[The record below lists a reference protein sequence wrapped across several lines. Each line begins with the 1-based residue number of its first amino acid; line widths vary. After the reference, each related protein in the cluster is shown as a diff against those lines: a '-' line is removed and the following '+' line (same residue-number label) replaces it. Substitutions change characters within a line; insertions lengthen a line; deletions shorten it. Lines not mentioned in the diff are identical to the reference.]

1 MTRKTKWLAP
11 GTSHTVEHTMEP
23 HITTLEG
30 EVRTVYSLCKA
41 TKPNNSNEINCPCGA
56 LRYVWSNAPVERFE
70 LFTPC
75 AVGTCNTP
83 KPTDSGYPKDGR
95 TLEEVKTLGWQIY
108 QNWGWVCPRHVH
120 ICGPG
125 CYDIVDAG
133 CCGDH
138 PDCIYDYDDNSHE
151 CGESCFDED
160 CGYLDMGAGEDQ
172 TSVSGTFEGET
183 TFEAALRPR
192 TCYHVCVQCL

>member
-83 KPTDSGYPKDGR
+83 KPTDSGYPEDGR

-120 ICGPG
+120 ICDWG
-125 CYDIVDAG
+125 CLVDPV
-133 CCGDH
+133 DH
-138 PDCIYDYDDNSHE
+138 VFEHE

-192 TCYHVCVQCL
+192 TCYHVCVRCL